1 MFRSLSLTIL
11 FTLSWFLVAERAA
24 AADLSDYYKIENIP
38 LPEGESSVD
47 GVAFLPDGR
56 LACCLSLS
64 KVFIYDPASKKW
76 SLFAEGLHTP
86 LGLLALGNREIIVMQ
101 RPEMTKLTDTDGDG
115 RADQFKTLSDDFG
128 LSSNYAEFAF
138 GPVKDSEGN
147 LFFSLGTGSG
157 LGKIITPEVRGLF
170 SPIGNEGR
178 MNSSVPYRG
187 WVMKLTPEGET
198 IPWANGFREPNG
210 LGFDLQGNLF
220 VPDNQGDF
228 VGSSALFHVRK
239 GGFYGHP
246 HSLIWRQGFNRHPF
260 EIPVAELDT
269 MRSRPA
275 VVFPHGEM
283 SNSPARPIAD
293 TTMGKFGPFAGQM
306 FLGEMNFPRLLRVM
320 FEEIDGQFQ
329 GAVVP
334 FFDKAGLP
342 LGNNRFAFHPDDGS
356 LWVGGTKHKAW
367 VGASGL
373 HRLSWTGRTPMEV
386 ERMSLTKDGFDL
398 TFTLPVNGEAAKNPG
413 HYTLESYTY
422 NYHEAY
428 GSEKFDRTKEPVTSV
443 SVSPDRRTVSLKL
456 DKLKPWRIYD
466 LRIKGVTSENGL
478 EILHP
483 WVVYTLNRLKGG
495 ATPDPETPRK
505 KPTPRRNKAGVPEG
519 GVKSVGGP
527 QDFTTLEATSMT
539 PPRPNPKLPGGGI
552 QLIAAPQESTTSAT
566 NSKVKVHS
574 GEGHFRFSEDGQNIL
589 VYNSQP
595 ISREDGSYKR
605 AHYVHPLHGLD
616 GVRMTDD
623 MPADHPHH
631 RGIFWSWMQL
641 WIGDQR
647 IGVPWEQKGI
657 DWEVR
662 DVRISSD
669 QTSSAIESEVLWTS
683 PHYTDKEGT
692 PKPIIEEQVII
703 RVHEK
708 RDDSRLIDFEIA
720 LRALQ
725 KDVRLGGSE
734 NSKGYGGFSV
744 RIPLPEDLQM
754 VGPEGKESVNWKKPT
769 SPQPWIDF
777 TADFGKKGK
786 TSGLA
791 ILCHPS
797 HPKFPL
803 GWTLRLKDS
812 CQNPVFPGRETIT
825 VPMDEPLVLR
835 YRIVLHRGDTD
846 QADIA
851 GHFREYAEE
860 KPTK

>member
-1 MFRSLSLTIL
+1 MFRSFSLTIL

-24 AADLSDYYKIENIP
+24 AADLSDYYKIESIP

-47 GVAFLPDGR
+47 DVVFLPDGR

-64 KVFIYDPASKKW
+64 KVFIYDLSSKKW

-86 LGLLALGNREIIVMQ
+86 LGLLVVSNREIIVMQ
-101 RPEMTKLTDTDGDG
+101 RPEMTLMTDTNGDG
-115 RADQFKTLSDDFG
+115 RADHFKTLSDDFG

-147 LFFSLGTGSG
+147 LFFGLGTGSTH
-157 LGKIITPEVRGLF
+157 GKIITPEVRGLF

-187 WVMKLTPEGET
+187 WIMKLTPEGKT

-210 LGFDLQGNLF
+210 LGFDLKGNLF

-228 VGSSALFHVRK
+228 VGSSALYHIRK
-239 GGFYGHP
+239 DGFYGHP
-246 HSLIWRQGFNRHPF
+246 HSLVWRPEFNRHPF
-260 EIPVAELDT
+260 EVPVAELDT

-293 TTMGKFGPFAGQM
+293 NTKGKFGPFAGQM

-320 FEEIDGQFQ
+320 LEEVDGQFQ

-334 FFDKAGLP
+334 FFDKAGLD
-342 LGNNRFAFHPDDGS
+342 LGSNRFAFHPDDGS
-356 LWVGGTKHKAW
+356 LWVGGTKHQAW
-367 VGASGL
+367 AGASGL

-398 TFTLPVNGEAAKNPG
+398 TFTLPVNGEAAKNSS

-428 GSEKFDRTKEPVTSV
+428 GSEKFDRTKEPINSV
-443 SVSPDRRTVSLKL
+443 SISPDRRTVSLKL

-466 LRIKGVTSENGL
+466 LRIKEVTSESGL
-478 EILHP
+478 EISHP

-495 ATPDPETPRK
+495 ATPDPEP
-505 KPTPRRNKAGVPEG
+505 PRNKKTPNRTKAGLPEG

-527 QDFTTLEATSMT
+527 QNFTTPGAT
-539 PPRPNPKLPGGGI
+539 
-552 QLIAAPQESTTSAT
+552 
-566 NSKVKVHS
+566 SKVKVDN
-574 GEGHFRFSEDGQNIL
+574 GKGHFRFSEDGQDIL
-589 VYNSQP
+589 VYNSEP
-595 ISREDGSYKR
+595 VSRDDGSYKR
-605 AHYVHPLHGLD
+605 AHYIHPLYDLD

-623 MPADHPHH
+623 MPADHLHH

-647 IGVPWEQKGI
+647 VGVPWEQKGI
-657 DWEVR
+657 DWKVR
-662 DVRISSD
+662 DVRISGD
-669 QTSSAIESEVLWTS
+669 ETSSAIESEVLWTS
-683 PHYTDKEGT
+683 PHFTDTEGT
-692 PKPIIEEQVII
+692 PKPIIEERVVI

-708 RDDSRLIDFEIA
+708 RDDARLIDFEIA

-725 KDVRLGGSE
+725 KDVRLGGAE
-734 NSKGYGGFSV
+734 NPKGYGGFSV
-744 RIPLPEDLQM
+744 RIPLPQDLQI
-754 VGPEGKESVNWKKPT
+754 VGPKGKESVNLNKPT
-769 SPQPWIDF
+769 SPQPWVDF
-777 TADFGKKGK
+777 SADFEKQGK

-803 GWTLRLKDS
+803 GWTLRPKDS
-812 CQNPVFPGRETIT
+812 CQNPVFPGREPIT
-825 VPMDEPLVLR
+825 LPMGEPLVLR
-835 YRIVLHRGDTD
+835 YRIVLHRGDTN

-851 GHFREYAEE
+851 GHFRKYAEE
-860 KPTK
+860 KPKK

>member
-1 MFRSLSLTIL
+1 MFRSFSLAIL
-11 FTLSWFLVAERAA
+11 FTLSSFLVAERA

-86 LGLLALGNREIIVMQ
+86 LGLLVVSNREIIVMQ
-101 RPEMTKLTDTDGDG
+101 RPEMTKLTDTDNDG
-115 RADQFKTLSDDFG
+115 RADHFETLSDDFG

-147 LFFSLGTGSG
+147 LFFSLGTGSAH
-157 LGKIITPEVRGLF
+157 GKIISNEVRGLF

-246 HSLIWRQGFNRHPF
+246 HSLVWRPGFNRHPF
-260 EIPVAELDT
+260 EVPVAELDT

-293 TTMGKFGPFAGQM
+293 TTKGKFGPFAGQM

-320 FEEIDGQFQ
+320 LEEVDGQFQ

-356 LWVGGTKHKAW
+356 LWIGGTKHKAW
-367 VGASGL
+367 AGASGL

-428 GSEKFDRTKEPVTSV
+428 GSKKFDRTKEPVTSV
-443 SVSPDRRTVSLKL
+443 NVSPDRRTVSLTL

-466 LRIKGVTSENGL
+466 LRIKGVTSEDGL

-483 WVVYTLNRLKGG
+483 WVVYTLNRLHGG
-495 ATPDPETPRK
+495 ATPDPEPPRK
-505 KPTPRRNKAGVPEG
+505 KKTPNRKKAGVPQG

-527 QDFTTLEATSMT
+527 QDFAT
-539 PPRPNPKLPGGGI
+539 PGA
-552 QLIAAPQESTTSAT
+552 Q
-566 NSKVKVHS
+566 SKVKVHR
-574 GEGHFRFSEDGQNIL
+574 GEGHFRFTEDGQDIL
-589 VYNSQP
+589 AYNSDP
-595 ISREDGSYKR
+595 ISRDDGNYTR
-605 AHYVHPLHGLD
+605 AHYIHPLYDLD

-631 RGIFWSWMQL
+631 RGVFWSWMQL

-647 IGVPWEQKGI
+647 IGVPWEQKNI
-657 DWEVR
+657 QWNVR
-662 DVRISSD
+662 DVRTSSD
-669 QTSSAIESEVLWTS
+669 DGSAAITAKVHWTS
-683 PHYTDKEGT
+683 PKWTDAKGK
-692 PKPIIEEQVII
+692 PKPIIEENVTI
-703 RVHEK
+703 RVHEAQN
-708 RDDSRLIDFEIA
+708 DSRRIDFEIA
-720 LRALQ
+720 LHALE
-725 KDVRLGGSE
+725 KNVRLGGSD
-734 NSKGYGGFSV
+734 NSKGYGGFSA
-744 RIPLPEDLQM
+744 RIPLPKDLQM
-754 VGPEGKESVNWKKPT
+754 IGPDGPVKVDRRAPSA
-769 SPQPWIDF
+769 PQPWVDF
-777 TADFGKKGK
+777 TADFGNRGK
-786 TSGLA
+786 PSGLA
-791 ILCHPS
+791 ILS
-797 HPKFPL
+797 HPDNPGSPP
-803 GWTLRLKDS
+803 GWTLRRRAS
-812 CQNPVFPGRETIT
+812 CQNPVWPGQKPVAIPTDKAIT
-825 VPMDEPLVLR
+825 LK
-835 YRIVLHRGDTD
+835 YRVILHRGDTA
-846 QADIA
+846 QANIA
-851 GHFREYAEE
+851 EQFKQYAA
-860 KPTK
+860 KNDSF